1 MRPTTVLALILSSA
15 LLLSAPGC
23 YSSASAGAGDAAATF
38 NKATG
43 NLTAT
48 TNSTLDAAF
57 DAAQGA
63 MNDMGYSTSEA
74 KKDYLQGIIKAREA
88 DGGLV
93 SVELERKADKVTQ
106 IEVGVGA
113 FGNESKARLIL
124 EKILA
129 RLGR

>member
-1 MRPTTVLALILSSA
+1 MRLTLTTLLLTSA
-15 LLLSAPGC
+15 LLTGC
-23 YSSASAGAGDAAATF
+23 YSSASAGKGDAAATF

-43 NLTAT
+43 NLIAT
-48 TNSTLDAAF
+48 TNSTLDASF

-63 MNDMGYSTSEA
+63 LNDMGYSTSEA
-74 KKDYLQGIIKAREA
+74 KKDYLKGILKAREA

-93 SVELERKADKVTQ
+93 QIDLNRKADQVTD

-124 EKILA
+124 EKIFQ

>member
-1 MRPTTVLALILSSA
+1 MLRTIALSLILTSA
-15 LLLSAPGC
+15 LLTGC
-23 YSSASAGAGDAAATF
+23 YSSASAGKGDAAATF

-43 NLTAT
+43 NLIAT
-48 TNSTLDAAF
+48 TNSPLDAAF

-74 KKDYLQGIIKAREA
+74 KKDYLKGIIKAREA
-88 DGGLV
+88 DGGLIQV
-93 SVELERKADKVTQ
+93 DLDRKADQVTD

-124 EKILA
+124 EKILH